1 MMIEDLSVDD
11 DDDYQIFIQRKDT
24 IKKNLTAMAAVTY
37 DEKPNQRQEVL
48 QNIDRALMNEEEIY
62 KLNRIS
68 IKNINMRKSVKFS

>member
-37 DEKPNQRQEVL
+37 DEKPNQRQEASAHDIGDG
-48 QNIDRALMNEEEIY
+48 QEDPRTT
-62 KLNRIS
+62 S
-68 IKNINMRKSVKFS
+68 DDTT